1 MLTAERTAPAADG
14 PATDR
19 KRTIATVCLSGT
31 LQDKL
36 VAAAAAGFDGVE
48 IAQDDLIASPL
59 SPRQVRQRCVDLGLT
74 IDLYQPFHDFE
85 AVPPDVL
92 RANLRRAE
100 RKFGLMRELGV
111 DTMLVCST
119 LSADAVDDDD
129 LAAEHLHLLAGRA
142 AEHGL
147 RIAYEALAWGRFVN
161 TCAHSWRIVRR
172 ADHPALGLCLDSF
185 HVLARDDDLSGI
197 RIIPGSKIFVLQLAD
212 APPRHMDLAQWST
225 HHRLF
230 PGQGSLDLSRFA
242 RTVLATGYAGPLSLE
257 VANDVF
263 RQADPRPTATDAM
276 RSLISVQETLD
287 AARCAPDLP
296 PAPTLSGHAFT
307 ELAVDDVSGPV
318 LARTLTT
325 LGFVHIGQHR
335 SKPVQL
341 WQHGAARVLLNATS
355 RATAMPGTAEITALA
370 VESSDPTA
378 SARRAERLLAP
389 VLPRSR
395 QPEEADLPSVSAPDG
410 TSVFFCRTGDPDNDW
425 LADFVPTGTPP
436 ADRELLTAI
445 DHVSLT
451 EPFDDFDQSTLFYR
465 SVLGLRAQT
474 ATEFAAPFGLIRS
487 RAATDAGHRVRI
499 TLNAALFRRG
509 QWAPAVPDPQ
519 HIAFETTDAIAAAE
533 ALRAL
538 GAPLLDIPGN
548 YYDDLDARVELPPEL
563 LAAMREHSV
572 LYDRDEHGEY
582 LHLCTDVL
590 GSRVFFEIV
599 QRIDGYAGYGA
610 AGTTPVRMA
619 AHRQRR
625 LVATTIIPQP
635 PAVRDE
641 QPAHEYSVAH
651 LSALSLSP
659 PELVDA
665 AASAG
670 YDYVGIRLTRV
681 TPDEPHYP
689 VATDPALL
697 RETKARLADTG
708 IRVLDIE
715 LARIGPDDD
724 PRAFQRYLEVG
735 AELGAR
741 HVIAQLPDSNMD
753 RKTEHFV
760 QLCDLAAPLGLTID
774 LEFPSWTETPDL
786 TEATQVL
793 RAAGRPNAG
802 MLIDLLHFAR
812 SRSSVEELRTLPREW
827 FHYAHVCDAPA
838 RIPTTVEGLIHTAR
852 YERLFPGEGGID
864 VRGILAAL
872 PPDIPHA
879 LEIPRASLIAQVG
892 ETECL
897 RRALSATKGH
907 IEAAHHK
914 ASRSEPH
921 LRSRDGVQ
929 RAT

>member
-1 MLTAERTAPAADG
+1 LRTAERTTPTPATDG
-14 PATDR
+14 PATTLN
-19 KRTIATVCLSGT
+19 RTIATVCLSGT
-31 LQDKL
+31 LEDKL

-48 IAQDDLIASPL
+48 IVQDDLIASPL
-59 SPRQVRQRCVDLGLT
+59 SPRQVRQRCIDLGLT

-100 RKFGLMRELGV
+100 RKFGLMRELGA
-111 DTMLVCST
+111 DTLLVCST

-129 LAAEHLHLLAGRA
+129 LAAEQLHLLADRA
-142 AEHGL
+142 ADHGL

-161 TCAHSWRIVRR
+161 TVAHSWRIVRR
-172 ADHPALGLCLDSF
+172 AHHPALGLCLDSF
-185 HVLARDDDLSGI
+185 HVLARGDDLSGI
-197 RIIPGSKIFVLQLAD
+197 RIIPGQKIFVLQLAD

-230 PGQGSLDLSRFA
+230 PGQGSLDLAGFA
-242 RTVLATGYAGPLSLE
+242 STVLATGYAGPLSLE

-276 RSLISVQETLD
+276 RSLISVQENIE
-287 AARCAPDLP
+287 APRREPDLP

-318 LARTLTT
+318 LARALTT
-325 LGFVHIGQHR
+325 LGFVHTGQHR

-341 WQHGAARVLLNATS
+341 WQQGTARILLNSTP
-355 RATAMPGTAEITALA
+355 RVTAMPGTAEITALA
-370 VESSDPTA
+370 VESSDPAA

-395 QPEEADLPSVSAPDG
+395 RLEEADLRSVSAPDG
-410 TSVFFCRTGDPDNDW
+410 TSIFFCRTGDADNDW
-425 LADFVPTGTPP
+425 LADFAPTETLT
-436 ADRELLTAI
+436 ADRDLLTRI
-445 DHVSLT
+445 DHVCMT

-465 SVLGLRAQT
+465 SVLGLHAQT
-474 ATEFAAPFGLIRS
+474 ATEFAAPFGMIRS
-487 RAATDAGHRVRI
+487 RAATDPNHRVRI
-499 TLNAALFRRG
+499 TLNAALYRRG
-509 QWAPAVPDPQ
+509 QWAPAVTDPQ

-533 ALRAL
+533 ALHAL
-538 GAPLLDIPGN
+538 GAPLLDIPDN
-548 YYDDLDARVELPPEL
+548 YYDDLDARVELPAEML
-563 LAAMREHSV
+563 DAMRQHSV

-582 LHLCTDVL
+582 LHLCTDML

-599 QRIDGYAGYGA
+599 QRIDGYNGYGA

-635 PAVRDE
+635 PAIRDE
-641 QPAHEYSVAH
+641 QPAHEYSIAH

-659 PELVDA
+659 PDLVEA

-670 YDYVGIRLTRV
+670 YDCVGIRLTRV

-697 RETKARLADTG
+697 RKTKARLADTG
-708 IRVLDIE
+708 VRVLDIE
-715 LARIGPDDD
+715 LARIGPHDD
-724 PRAFQRYLEVG
+724 PRSFQRYLEVG
-735 AELGAR
+735 ADLGAR
-741 HVIAQLPDSNMD
+741 HVITQLPDSNMD
-753 RKTEHFV
+753 RKTEHFA

-774 LEFPSWTETPDL
+774 LEFPSWTETPNL
-786 TEATQVL
+786 AEATRVL
-793 RAAGRPNAG
+793 RGADRPNAG

-812 SRSSVEELRTLPREW
+812 SHSSIDDLRALPRDW

-872 PPDIPHA
+872 PPDIPYA
-879 LEIPRASLIAQVG
+879 LEIPRASLTDQVG
-892 ETECL
+892 ERECARL
-897 RRALSATKGH
+897 ALNATREH
-907 IEAAHHK
+907 LAAAEHVRPRNH
-914 ASRSEPH
+914 
-921 LRSRDGVQ
+921 Q
-929 RAT
+929 